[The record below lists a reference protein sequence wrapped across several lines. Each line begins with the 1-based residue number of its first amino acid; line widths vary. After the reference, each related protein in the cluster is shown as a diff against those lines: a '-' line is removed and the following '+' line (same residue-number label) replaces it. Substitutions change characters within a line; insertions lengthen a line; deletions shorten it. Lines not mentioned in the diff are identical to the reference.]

1 MSAQLNPSDPTQPS
15 QADILAALASGS
27 FRPKQ
32 PPQTVTYSELGPEA
46 SSSLVSSS
54 SGSKRNAG
62 RVYCFRQGCGS
73 LIILPETGE
82 LVETDVPV
90 LPEDPASPFP
100 PTPATPSYW
109 RVPTPFSFENIGY
122 SRPDATT
129 SIPPSSPGMDTAKG
143 KVKWLICAECDL
155 GPVGWSFEGGKESWV
170 AVERV
175 RYAKP
180 VEGGEALVKEVQE
193 TQEV

>member
-90 LPEDPASPFP
+90 VSGA
-100 PTPATPSYW
+100 AW
-109 RVPTPFSFENIGY
+109 GVRVIQLALRGLGV
-122 SRPDATT
+122 SR
-129 SIPPSSPGMDTAKG
+129 
-143 KVKWLICAECDL
+143 LIC
-155 GPVGWSFEGGKESWV
+155 WSGV
-170 AVERV
+170 
-175 RYAKP
+175 
-180 VEGGEALVKEVQE
+180 
-193 TQEV
+193 